1 MKLRVSVVS
10 PDTGLERLTD
20 VAVGDRSVVNAL
32 RNSAT
37 RLHWLIPAA
46 TSAGVVV
53 TLPFRTVFFISV
65 FSSTLAWANS
75 EPEPGSLTLPTVIE
89 TADRTNNTGL
99 TSISGDDIQSR
110 YGSLQNYLKS
120 LTGMQV
126 QHSGGL
132 GDPVLLSVRGASGR
146 QTTMLINGVQTN
158 DAQGGGYD
166 LSQIPVDMIERVEV
180 SASGSH
186 GGLYDSAI
194 GGTINII
201 TRQQEYRN
209 QIATAIGNHGYY
221 SASVRGNISDYIS
234 LYAGSDYSKNN
245 FDYPVPAPWNGDARN
260 SEETLRNA
268 EFFRHTAQLSATT
281 GDIVSQLHWQHQRK
295 NIPDYF
301 RNSPENK
308 AHFST
313 REVRF
318 TTSNGNAS
326 DSEGFQL
333 PWSFSLS
340 HKNESYRDPEGSIG
354 LGEDDNRYRLRHAE
368 VATSPQWRSG
378 KLTLRSGLRAEFD
391 DYQSRYVNDDDSREC
406 NTLQGNCDQAA
417 EQQVINLST
426 GADYRFSPPWTTST
440 SIYHRIYRTS
450 NERTHAEDA
459 ARTQNKESFTG
470 ASASVTHF
478 SAFSETSISARRSVR
493 IPSLYERYG
502 DRGLMLGNDDLTA
515 EIADNLSLDLRL
527 FNQQSEINLS
537 VFVRETKD
545 TIVAIYDS
553 RGIGRYRNVSDSTMQ
568 GVEVELIH
576 SQRITGI
583 TLEPMLSAASY
594 TSELISDVRAFDG
607 KQVPG
612 IYHNRYLL
620 GLTAFYRRHSLAL
633 DYELAGNLY
642 LDSGN
647 NSEGDIRRSL
657 DLMYQFEHNRWNL
670 RVAVNNLTNNQ
681 FRDYSNR
688 PVAGRQLYIS
698 ANISF

>member
-1 MKLRVSVVS
+1 M
-10 PDTGLERLTD
+10 
-20 VAVGDRSVVNAL
+20 VNAEL
-32 RNSAT
+32 KHAA

-46 TSAGVVV
+46 TSADVVV
-53 TLPFRTVFFISV
+53 TFPFRTVFFISV
-65 FSSTLAWANS
+65 VSPALAWANGES
-75 EPEPGSLTLPTVIE
+75 APGSLTLPTITE
-89 TADRTNNTGL
+89 TANRTGNTGL

-146 QTTMLINGVQTN
+146 QTTMLVNGVRIN

-166 LSQIPVDMIERVEV
+166 LSQIPVDMIERVEI

-201 TRQQEYRN
+201 TRQQEYQN
-209 QIATAIGNHGYY
+209 QIAAAVGNHGYY
-221 SASVRGNISDYIS
+221 SASARGNISNHIS
-234 LYAGSDYSKNN
+234 VYAGSEYSKNN

-260 SEETLRNA
+260 TEESLDNA
-268 EFFRHTAQLSATT
+268 EFFRHTAQLAATT
-281 GDIVSQLHWQHQRK
+281 GDITSQLSWQHQRK

-301 RNSPENK
+301 RNSPVNK
-308 AHFST
+308 AHYST
-313 REVRF
+313 REIRF
-318 TTSNGNAS
+318 TTSNASAS

-333 PWSFSLS
+333 PWSFALS
-340 HKNESYRDPEGSIG
+340 HKNESYRDPESSIG

-368 VATSPQWRSG
+368 VTTSPQWRSG
-378 KLTLRSGLRAEFD
+378 KLTLRSGVRAEFD
-391 DYQSRYVNDDDSREC
+391 DYQSRYVNDEDSREC
-406 NTLQGNCDQAA
+406 NTLQGSCDQTAK
-417 EQQVINLST
+417 QQIFNLST
-426 GADYRFSPPWTTST
+426 GADYRISTPWITSAN
-440 SIYHRIYRTS
+440 IYHRSYHTS

-459 ARTQNKESFTG
+459 ARTEDKSSFTG
-470 ASASVTHF
+470 ASASLSHI
-478 SAFSETSISARRSVR
+478 SAISEIALSARRSVR

-515 EIADNLSLDLRL
+515 ETADNLSLDLRL
-527 FNQQSEINLS
+527 FNQQSEIKLS
-537 VFVRETKD
+537 VFARETKD
-545 TIVAIYDS
+545 TIVPIYDS
-553 RGIGRYRNVSDSTMQ
+553 RGVGRYLNVSDSTMQ
-568 GVEVELIH
+568 GVEVELVH
-576 SQRITGI
+576 SERLQEI
-583 TLEPMLSAASY
+583 TLEPTLSVASY

-607 KQVPG
+607 KQIPG
-612 IYHNRYLL
+612 IYHDRYLF
-620 GLTAFYRRHSLAL
+620 GLTAYYRRHSLAL

-647 NSEGDIRRSL
+647 NSEGDVRRSL
-657 DLMYQFEHNRWNL
+657 DLTYQFEQNRWNL
-670 RVAVNNLTNNQ
+670 RVAANNLTNNQ

-688 PVAGRQLYIS
+688 PVAGRQIYVS